1 MSSADEPK
9 TLNWAAPLVSTLP
22 AGAEI
27 LSRDVRE
34 IQSRTELYM
43 DVLTFSD
50 VARYFIEERPAEPGV
65 SAGALLRQRRLG
77 AERPKRY
84 LHFFLDDG
92 DRPLPDRHGVPY
104 GRVVQALRIDEELAA
119 AFAAHRND
127 DLLIFR

>member
-9 TLNWAAPLVSTLP
+9 TPDRAAPLVSTLP
-22 AGAEI
+22 TGAGI
-27 LSRDVRE
+27 PSRDMLA
-34 IQSRTELYM
+34 IQSRTELPM

-50 VARYFIEERPAEPGV
+50 VARYFIEERSAEPGIA
-65 SAGALLRQRRLG
+65 AGALLRQRRLG

-84 LHFFLDDG
+84 LHFFLDER
-92 DRPLPDRHGVPY
+92 DRPLADRHGVPY
-104 GRVVQALRIDEELAA
+104 GRVVQALQIDEELAA

>member
-9 TLNWAAPLVSTLP
+9 TPNWAAPLVSTLP

-34 IQSRTELYM
+34 IQSRTELHM
-43 DVLTFSD
+43 DVLTFSE
-50 VARYFIEERPAEPGV
+50 VVQYFIEERPAEPGI

-77 AERPKRY
+77 AGLPKRH
-84 LHFFLDDG
+84 LQFFLDDQ
-92 DRPLPDRHGVPY
+92 DRPLLDRHGVAY
-104 GRVVQALRIDEELAA
+104 GRVVQAPGMDEELAA
-119 AFAAHRND
+119 AFARHRS